1 VETPIISV
9 VAELDEHGLRE
20 CALEII
26 GEGRSLADACN
37 GTLTVLALSHTAGDW
52 LETLRR
58 QDADRV
64 VVIEHPLLAEPTLD
78 IHTAA
83 LAQWLAVQP
92 PALLLMSDTV
102 NGHEVAA
109 RLAAQLR
116 WAVVTDCLWIK
127 GNPQNGFS
135 AIKPTHQD
143 KVHTAFTCP
152 PGQPLIATLRPGAIG
167 VEMPR
172 GSLTTEI
179 IRWQPA
185 LDESLIHVRTV
196 EVIPGDPRHIDLREA
211 ERIVAGGR
219 GVRSAEDWHLIE
231 ELADALDAAVGGSR
245 QALDLGYIPNERMI
259 GQTGKSVKPRL
270 YLAVGISGASHHLDG
285 VNADA
290 LVAINRD
297 RGAPIFS
304 RCALGVV
311 GDLYEILPAL
321 TRRIREMRET
331 K

>member
-1 VETPIISV
+1 METASICV
-9 VAELDEHGLRE
+9 VAELDENGLRE

-26 GEGRSLADACN
+26 GEGRSLADSCGAS
-37 GTLTVLALSHTAGDW
+37 LTVLVTAPAARDW
-52 LETLRR
+52 LEALKR
-58 QDADRV
+58 QDVDRV
-64 VVIEHPLLAEPTLD
+64 VLIEHPLLADPSPE
-78 IHTAA
+78 IHAAA
-83 LAQWLAVQP
+83 LGQWLSEQP

-102 NGHEVAA
+102 NGHETAA

-116 WAVVTDCLWIK
+116 WAIVTDCLWVK
-127 GNPQNGFS
+127 GSLQSGFN

-143 KVHTAFTCP
+143 QVHTTYTCS
-152 PGQPLIATLRPGAIG
+152 PGQPLIATLRPGVIG
-167 VEMPR
+167 TETPR
-172 GSLTTEI
+172 GARTAEI

-185 LDESLIHVRTV
+185 LDESLMHVRTV
-196 EVIPGDPRHIDLREA
+196 EIVPGDPRTIDLREA

-219 GVRSAEDWHLIE
+219 GVYMAEDWHLIE

-245 QALDLGYIPNERMI
+245 QALDLGYIPNERMV

-270 YLAVGISGASHHLDG
+270 YLAAGISGASHHLDG
-285 VNADA
+285 VNTDA
-290 LVAINRD
+290 LIAVNRD

-321 TRRIREMRET
+321 TKRIRELRGM